1 MAIASTR
8 TTSLDASFTRIV
20 PANRRAR
27 LASRVSA
34 EAPGFLARISQRSRP
49 EFLGEIQGFGADRAL
64 VYIDGEDVVDAQ
76 LGYSFQSRALDGVSL
91 LFQVNNLTD
100 EPYRQFFNNNGL
112 TQRYEE
118 YGRQYL
124 LGVTY
129 KF

>member
-1 MAIASTR
+1 M
-8 TTSLDASFTRIV
+8 
-20 PANRRAR
+20 
-27 LASRVSA
+27 
-34 EAPGFLARISQRSRP
+34 
-49 EFLGEIQGFGADRAL
+49 
-64 VYIDGEDVVDAQ
+64 VDAQ
-76 LGYSFQSRALDGVSL
+76 LGYSFQSGALDGVSL

>member
-1 MAIASTR
+1 M
-8 TTSLDASFTRIV
+8 
-20 PANRRAR
+20 
-27 LASRVSA
+27 
-34 EAPGFLARISQRSRP
+34 
-49 EFLGEIQGFGADRAL
+49 
-64 VYIDGEDVVDAQ
+64 VDAQ
-76 LGYSFQSRALDGVSL
+76 LGYTFSSGALDGMSL

-124 LGVTY
+124 FGVTY